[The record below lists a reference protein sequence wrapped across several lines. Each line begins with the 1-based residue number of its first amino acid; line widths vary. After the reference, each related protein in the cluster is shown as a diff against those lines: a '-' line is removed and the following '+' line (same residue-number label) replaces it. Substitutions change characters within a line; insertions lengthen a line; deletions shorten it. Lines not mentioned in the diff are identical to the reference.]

1 MTRELKLALIVG
13 FALVLVVTVLVSDHL
28 SRARKAQL
36 APPASDAARLAVT
49 PEAPIKPDAEPP
61 VRMLPAT
68 EDALPVPPQRE
79 PMIAQGSA
87 PSTPGPA
94 PVKINQGTAAPGDN
108 RLSIKQDDPD
118 FELLQTLRQKGLD
131 IVMRDGERVIVP
143 LIETRSEPI
152 PGSPP
157 GSPKTDDSA
166 AKLRETLRDS
176 LRESGSNSTTPS
188 SPSSGA
194 QPDTR
199 KADNTNSR
207 TSPAPTTPTAGERS
221 HNVAAGESLAAIS
234 KRYYGSESQWR
245 RLAAFNKLP
254 DNGAVRQG
262 ARLRIPTVEVLTG
275 RTTPASQPTVQ
286 PSNRTAP
293 TRVEDAMRNTRT
305 ASAKQPETKPT
316 AKTETKPKTDRP
328 REYVVA
334 RGDTLGSIAQRLLGS
349 SRRAEELVALNQLD
363 DEDSV
368 VIGTRLRLPSN

>member
-1 MTRELKLALIVG
+1 VTRELKLALIVG

-36 APPASDAARLAVT
+36 APPASDPSRLAVT
-49 PEAPIKPDAEPP
+49 PDAPIKPDAEPP

-68 EDALPVPPQRE
+68 GEALPVPPERE
-79 PMIAQGSA
+79 PMIARSA
-87 PSTPGPA
+87 TPAVPA
-94 PVKINQGTAAPGDN
+94 PVSISQGTAPQPEDN
-108 RLSIKQDDPD
+108 RLAIKQGDPD

-131 IVMRDGERVIVP
+131 IVMRGGERVIVP
-143 LIETRSEPI
+143 LVETRSEPI
-152 PGSPP
+152 PGGANRDEPA
-157 GSPKTDDSA
+157 DAA

-176 LRESGSNSTTPS
+176 LRETGAKD
-188 SPSSGA
+188 SGA
-194 QPDTR
+194 AGGGDKPEIR
-199 KADNTNSR
+199 NANNSPR
-207 TSPAPTTPTAGERS
+207 TPSPAPTTPTAGERS
-221 HNVAAGESLAAIS
+221 HNVASGESLAAIS
-234 KRYYGSESQWR
+234 KRYYGSESHWR

-275 RTTPASQPTVQ
+275 RGAQPTVQ
-286 PSNRTAP
+286 PSSRPAP
-293 TRVEDAMRNTRT
+293 LRVEDAGRDTRT
-305 ASAKQPETKPT
+305 ASAKPDVKPEAKPT
-316 AKTETKPKTDRP
+316 TKTETRPKPDRP

-349 SRRAEELVALNQLD
+349 SRRAEELVALNKLD